1 MIYKKCIMTIAK
13 NGATLDED
21 IYLYRLDKN
30 IELHF
35 TIVNNKYKFDKSDL
49 NNIIAQTQA
58 AYFQVRLYKNAD
70 IKYTFAIQPTQDGVA
85 ILTITDDLIDDPIEV
100 GEYDFQISLLD
111 QDKTSMISMPI
122 VTKQLHVCEPLVSD
136 DAVMG
141 KALLGLSKA
150 AKGEIKNAFDS
161 EGNYIRE
168 IHNNGEIISAQI
180 FNKFEEALETNT
192 KAIKEGTG
200 KSYDDTAIKAD
211 IQTLKTNQVNLV
223 EDETSM
229 EGIKDNEYPTLTTTN
244 KTLIGSIN
252 EVNAQCKN
260 IAPKKIDRYIYIA
273 ASNSSNKNKAV
284 ADYICSGTNDE
295 IVIQKAVDELTH
307 GGTIQLLDGA
317 YYFDSF
323 PTNNSCVYFKNSGY
337 ARTITI
343 KGTTENKSYLSDY
356 GVTINVTEKA
366 FNTITNSSH
375 YYVFDSSPT
384 KMPIGDWSA
393 LPNNVNYENMYI
405 YLYNSQKKVCGING
419 YNLGSLEV
427 KQVGVYSKS
436 YFHDRFNHVRP
447 VSPVEGC
454 TGIITPNAANDEM
467 AKISLNCANVG
478 GLYTGIH
485 IKNVEHL
492 IMNTCTV
499 SRCCYG
505 YIFEG
510 NCAKTLTVINC
521 ADEGNS
527 HLPKFISTG
536 HLTMIDF
543 CIERLNEAHIPIDSA
558 NSETYAT
565 ETVPKGWKGFISYI
579 IQGSSPNLNGKFW
592 KDGQGKGFKT
602 INLNN
607 DPDNSTVAI
616 PCTNL
621 ALSSTELTFT
631 SNTPQTLTVTKTPS
645 NTTDNIK
652 WSSSPTGYVN
662 ISSTGIVTPLKNGS
676 ATITCT
682 CGNISKTCNVTIS
695 GITETTP
702 SKTLLLD
709 FSQLT
714 QNKRY
719 SNTGVL
725 IDETAKDDWYSYVEK
740 IPFNTN
746 KLYFNTPATT
756 QDNQIKI
763 CTYDSSNT
771 FIGYYILYYQNT
783 NCLQTGGPTTQ
794 LKASDDNL
802 QEYTITDSNVAYISI
817 CAEGIDETFK
827 VYK

>member
-1 MIYKKCIMTIAK
+1 MTIDK
-13 NGATLDED
+13 NKATLDED

-30 IELHF
+30 IELYF
-35 TIVNNKYKFDKSDL
+35 TIVNNKYRFNKGDM
-49 NNIIAQTQA
+49 NNIILITNASF
-58 AYFQVRLYKNAD
+58 FQVRLYKNAE
-70 IKYTFAIQPTQDGVA
+70 IKYTFAIQPTDGGQA

-100 GEYDFQISLLD
+100 GDYDFQISLLD
-111 QDKTSMISMPI
+111 EEKTSMISMPI
-122 VTKQLHVCEPLVSD
+122 VSKQLHVCEPLVSD
-136 DAVMG
+136 TAVMG
-141 KALLGLSKA
+141 KAVLGLSTA
-150 AKGEIKNAFDS
+150 ANGEINNAFDS

-168 IHNNGEIISAQI
+168 IHNDGEIISAQL
-180 FNKFEEALETNT
+180 FNKFEEALESNT
-192 KAIKEGTG
+192 KAIKAGTG
-200 KSYDDTAIKAD
+200 GGGTNTPYDDTAIKAD
-211 IQTLKTNQVNLV
+211 IQTLKDSQINLV

-229 EGIKDNEYPTLTTTN
+229 EGIKDNEYPTLNTQD
-244 KTLIGSIN
+244 KTLIGAIN
-252 EVNAQCKN
+252 EVNAQCKD
-260 IAPKKIDRYIYIA
+260 ITPKRIDRYIYIA
-273 ASNSSNKNKAV
+273 ANNSSDKNKAV

-323 PTNNSCVYFKNSGY
+323 PTNNSCVYFKSSGY
-337 ARTITI
+337 ARTLTI

-356 GVTINVTEKA
+356 GVTIHVTEKA
-366 FNTITNSSH
+366 FNSITNSSQ

-384 KMPIGDWSA
+384 KMSIGDWSA

-419 YNLGSLEV
+419 YNLGALEV
-427 KQVGVYSKS
+427 KQVGVYSES

-447 VSPVEGC
+447 KSPVEGC

-558 NSETYAT
+558 NSEAYAT
-565 ETVPKGWKGFISYI
+565 ETVSKGWKGFISYI
-579 IQGSSPNLNGKFW
+579 IQGNSPNLNGKFW
-592 KDGQGKGFKT
+592 KEGQGKGFKT
-602 INLNN
+602 INLND
-607 DPDNSTVAI
+607 DPDNSTVSI

-621 ALSSTELTFT
+621 TLSSEELTFT
-631 SNTPQTLTVTKTPS
+631 SSNTQTLTVTKTPS
-645 NTTDNIK
+645 DTTDNIK
-652 WSSSPTGYVN
+652 WSSSPTGYVY

-676 ATITCT
+676 TVITCT

-695 GITETTP
+695 GISETP
-702 SKTLLLD
+702 SSKTLILD

-719 SNTGVL
+719 SMSGDL
-725 IDETAKDDWYSYVEK
+725 IDETVKDDWYAYTEK
-740 IPFNTN
+740 IPFTSN
-746 KLYFNTPATT
+746 KLYFNTPSTT

-763 CTYDSSNT
+763 CTYDSSSKFLNW
-771 FIGYYILYYQNT
+771 YIVYYQNT
-783 NCLQTGGPTTQ
+783 NCLQTSGPVTE

-802 QEYTITDSNVAYISI
+802 QEYTITDSNVAYITI